1 MRFGYL
7 LHTVY
12 VRTEGSDEP
21 VQMCNLYVQSI
32 CAVLLKP

>member
-21 VQMCNLYVQSI
+21 VQMCNLYVQSY
-32 CAVLLKP
+32 